1 MDTQRNDITPPK
13 QNGKTI
19 ATLVLGILSIT
30 IPYLGFI
37 LGIIAIVLGHQT
49 KKELNQNGGEGRSMA
64 VAGFVCGIV
73 GTSLWVLLD
82 LFIAIGLIAFFSVT
96 HETTTT
102 IFK

>member
-1 MDTQRNDITPPK
+1 MEEKKYDTNPPK
-13 QNGKTI
+13 QNGKVI
-19 ATLVLGILSIT
+19 ATLVLGILSIV

-37 LGIIAIVLGHQT
+37 LGIIAIVLGHQS
-49 KKELNQNGGEGRSMA
+49 KKELDQNGGEGRSMA